1 MTHHIKILAIYSFH
15 SMNSNHQLLIKDI
28 QIISNISLP
37 YSQSIPTNHKKNT
50 KDRATRTSLKS
61 AIQVNSGS
69 SEGEAVPVPLVAPV
83 VS

>member
-1 MTHHIKILAIYSFH
+1 M
-15 SMNSNHQLLIKDI
+15 QLPKEKGH
-28 QIISNISLP
+28 
-37 YSQSIPTNHKKNT
+37 TTKNT
-50 KDRATRTSLKS
+50 KDRATRTSLKN